1 MILDN
6 GNKWIMGAT
15 YFIMQYIMHSF
26 RVLLFSFLLFNQNF
40 KKYISIT
47 YLKHILIIISLIRIR
62 ESIKLSRRYFYFYSI
77 INSFRNKRQV

>member
-40 KKYISIT
+40 KKYIFPF
-47 YLKHILIIISLIRIR
+47 LIIISLIRIR
-62 ESIKLSRRYFYFYSI
+62 ESVKLSRRYFYFYSI

>member
-26 RVLLFSFLLFNQNF
+26 RVLLFFFLLFNQNF
-40 KKYISIT
+40 KKYIFPF
-47 YLKHILIIISLIRIR
+47 LIIISLIRIR
-62 ESIKLSRRYFYFYSI
+62 ESVKLSRRYFYFYSI